1 MYASDLAE
9 RMFRTGRWIRCKLWE
24 GKDQFPGYFQPAN
37 GAPVL
42 PKILYGGPLLTVGAS
57 NVHSRRL
64 EDHIRDLCAQ
74 IIAAPESEL
83 EPVLS
88 ELKSALH
95 EHSIKLRKL
104 AAEKLTGVEPSPSD
118 RRKEE

>member
-1 MYASDLAE
+1 M
-9 RMFRTGRWIRCKLWE
+9 
-24 GKDQFPGYFQPAN
+24 
-37 GAPVL
+37 
-42 PKILYGGPLLTVGAS
+42 
-57 NVHSRRL
+57 HSRRL